1 MANVL
6 TSLAA
11 DIYKAADT
19 VGREQV
25 GFIPSVTIN
34 GGSEAV
40 ALGDTVR
47 SFFTR
52 TPTVGTITPS
62 MTIPEGT
69 DQTVDNKTLTID
81 QTASVKIPW
90 TGEDIKHVNNGS
102 GYSTIYGDQIA
113 QAIRAII
120 NQVEAYTW
128 GLAYKGSSRAFGTAG
143 TTPFASNFNE
153 VAELRQILID
163 NGCPDDGQLTL
174 IMNTMAGTKL
184 RNLAQLQQVY
194 SAGNDTLLRQG
205 ELLNLQRIMLK
216 ESAAPIAVTK
226 GTGASYTTSATGFA
240 VGSTSIPIITGTG
253 TILAGDTV
261 TFAGDANKYVVATG
275 VSAAGTLVIAD
286 PGLRVAIPAAATAV
300 TLGNTA
306 TPNVVLHKGAFELAI
321 RPMALPQGGDEAV
334 DHMTVQDPWTGI
346 SFDVSAYKGY
356 KKAMFDISCVY
367 GGKLWKPQHAVLLLG

>member
-1 MANVL
+1 MG
-6 TSLAA
+6 SL
-11 DIYKAADT
+11 
-19 VGREQV
+19 
-25 GFIPSVTIN
+25 PSVTIN

-52 TPTVGTITPS
+52 TPAVGTITPS

-69 DQTVDNKTLTID
+69 DQTIDNKTLTID

-113 QAIRAII
+113 QSIRAII
-120 NQVEAYTW
+120 NQVEAYAW
-128 GLAYKGSSRAFGTAG
+128 GLAYKGASRAFGTAG
-143 TTPFASNFNE
+143 TTPFATAFNE

-184 RNLAQLQQVY
+184 RNLAQLQQV
-194 SAGNDTLLRQG
+194 STAGNDTLLRQG
-205 ELLNLQRIMLK
+205 MLLNLQRIMLK

-226 GTGASYTTSATGFA
+226 GTGAAYTTAATGFA

-261 TFAGDANKYVVATG
+261 T
-275 VSAAGTLVIAD
+275 L
-286 PGLRVAIPAAATAV
+286 
-300 TLGNTA
+300 
-306 TPNVVLHKGAFELAI
+306 
-321 RPMALPQGGDEAV
+321 
-334 DHMTVQDPWTGI
+334 
-346 SFDVSAYKGY
+346 
-356 KKAMFDISCVY
+356 
-367 GGKLWKPQHAVLLLG
+367 